1 LVLAVLAI
9 AAGCHAK
16 KRVVMPPI
24 PVAKIYQVPSRI
36 VDAATSAATLP
47 AKMMGCAWDYGE
59 MPAGLYFEVWSSTNL
74 VHWVLATNT
83 TEKIARFPMKP
94 CEFWKV
100 RARDTNGLVSDW
112 ATTGR

>member
-1 LVLAVLAI
+1 VKKWLVIICVLVI
-9 AAGCHAK
+9 VGCAGK
-16 KRVVMPPI
+16 VTKLPPI
-24 PVAKIYQVPSRI
+24 PTAKVAPIPSVPP
-36 VDAATSAATLP
+36 AALLP
-47 AKMMGCAWDYGE
+47 TKLMGCAWEYGE
-59 MPAGLYFEVWSSTNL
+59 MEPGLYFEVWSSTNL

-112 ATTGR
+112 ATTAK